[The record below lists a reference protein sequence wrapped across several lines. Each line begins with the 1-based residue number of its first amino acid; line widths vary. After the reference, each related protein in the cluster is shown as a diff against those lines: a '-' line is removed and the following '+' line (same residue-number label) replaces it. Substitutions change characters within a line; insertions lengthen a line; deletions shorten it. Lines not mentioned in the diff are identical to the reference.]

1 LRRRRYIL
9 ASKPDEYVFVYYR
22 GQNDAWKGYG
32 GGVVYTRAASLPA
45 AYIPELKA
53 AAEGAGLNWADFKQ
67 TDNSCPPHPPR
78 SPSLTTKAVQTLQA
92 DAQVLSGGLKSFGKG
107 FTVLEQTIEAELEAG
122 EAVIARDIVALEM
135 LEEEVQEEVEVEER
149 LLVRD
154 IVEALRSLFGR

>member
-53 AAEGAGLNWADFKQ
+53 AAEGAGLDWADFK
-67 TDNSCPPHPPR
+67 TSDNTCPPHPPR
-78 SPSLTTKAVQTLQA
+78 APSLTSKAVQTLQA

-107 FTVLEQTIEAELEAG
+107 FTVLEQTIE
-122 EAVIARDIVALEM
+122 RDIVALEM

-154 IVEALRSLFGR
+154 LGNALRSFFGR